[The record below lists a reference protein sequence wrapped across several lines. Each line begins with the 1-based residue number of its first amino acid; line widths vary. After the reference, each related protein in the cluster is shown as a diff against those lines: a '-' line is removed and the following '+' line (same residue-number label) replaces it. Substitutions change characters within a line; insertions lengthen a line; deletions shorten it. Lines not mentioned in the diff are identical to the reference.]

1 METHP
6 VEPPPSLARH
16 LHLREGCC
24 YPDWAAI
31 WNEIEECA
39 PEAERP
45 VLWKAVV
52 LAWVA
57 QVQTHL
63 GEKYVTWE
71 TDRFLYVSDAGVE
84 VVQDADTT
92 CTTAIERIEAS
103 LVGLPVDPV
112 HGMSKRV
119 VLLFADI
126 DAYCRYIAYFHA
138 EGESPMSSGICLDR
152 GGYPHIAIPAT
163 DVSTDQLA
171 LAHELTH
178 LWVSHLPL
186 PLWLNEAL
194 AMRMEQI
201 VCGQQP
207 LHLDRDILDR
217 HSNHWNEETIQEFW
231 TGASWQIPGESHELS
246 YALAQLL
253 WLKIETVL
261 APPRPKLVEFI
272 AQATLDDAGE
282 SAFQSAFDASL
293 GDLVASIL
301 GEGPWSP
308 APDAWAI
315 PDGSDSA
322 ESSHG

>member
-1 METHP
+1 

-16 LHLREGCC
+16 LHIREGCC

-31 WNEIEECA
+31 LCEIEESV
-39 PEAERP
+39 PEAEQDN
-45 VLWKAVV
+45 VWKTVA

-71 TDRFLYVSDAGVE
+71 TDRFLYISDAAVE
-84 VVQDADTT
+84 VVQDADKT

-103 LVGLPVDPV
+103 LAGLPVDPV

-207 LHLDRDILDR
+207 LHLDRDILER
-217 HSNHWNEETIQEFW
+217 HSNHWNEDTIQEFW

-272 AQATLDDAGE
+272 AQATVDDAGE
-282 SAFQSAFDASL
+282 SAFQSTFDASL

-308 APDAWAI
+308 APDTWAF